1 MNGTSAGVRTRIGRR
16 RPIAATLVAIVAG
29 ALVVVPTAEAG
40 QRSATLP
47 SKGPG
52 PAAFDHV
59 SVEKFGPRKA
69 KRILVLMPGTAGGAG
84 DFSVVARELVKRVPG
99 LGVWAID
106 RRSQPLEDTA
116 MFESALAGRATPEQA
131 FDYYLGWLSNGGTP
145 ADHFQFLDPETVPF
159 AKRWGMKVALQDA
172 RKVVRRAGE
181 RGRRVLLGGHSL
193 GASLAAAYAAWDFHG
208 VPGFRALDGIVLIDG
223 GLLGSF
229 DAFTREEAEQ
239 RLAGLEQQPF
249 LDLLGIGIPEAAGLF
264 AEAGGLF
271 ALQKPDE
278 SAATLQGFPLLP
290 AEFRP
295 PVEVTNEGLFGYAFD
310 RDTSPQSLSLL
321 HINAGRLAAAGSP
334 RPWVDGGVTPVRRLA
349 RTFAQEPANAV
360 EWYFPFRLTID
371 TNGANQMRQ
380 NEVAEFLGLR
390 LEHTNKIDVPVYAFQ
405 TDLTDGRVLRGA
417 RTLIDRSRT
426 TLRES
431 KLIDGDPRQSH
442 LDPLTAAPET
452 NGFARTVARFIK
464 RATR

>member
-1 MNGTSAGVRTRIGRR
+1 
-16 RPIAATLVAIVAG
+16 
-29 ALVVVPTAEAG
+29 
-40 QRSATLP
+40 
-47 SKGPG
+47 
-52 PAAFDHV
+52 
-59 SVEKFGPRKA
+59 
-69 KRILVLMPGTAGGAG
+69 
-84 DFSVVARELVKRVPG
+84 
-99 LGVWAID
+99 
-106 RRSQPLEDTA
+106 
-116 MFESALAGRATPEQA
+116 
-131 FDYYLGWLSNGGTP
+131 
-145 ADHFQFLDPETVPF
+145 
-159 AKRWGMKVALQDA
+159 
-172 RKVVRRAGE
+172 
-181 RGRRVLLGGHSL
+181 
-193 GASLAAAYAAWDFHG
+193 
-208 VPGFRALDGIVLIDG
+208 
-223 GLLGSF
+223 
-229 DAFTREEAEQ
+229 
-239 RLAGLEQQPF
+239 
-249 LDLLGIGIPEAAGLF
+249 
-264 AEAGGLF
+264 
-271 ALQKPDE
+271 
-278 SAATLQGFPLLP
+278 
-290 AEFRP
+290 
-295 PVEVTNEGLFGYAFD
+295 
-310 RDTSPQSLSLL
+310 L

-442 LDPLTAAPET
+442 LDPLAAAPET